1 MQPPPIIETERLRI
15 SPLTLDDTPFI
26 ISLLNTEGYRK
37 YIADRNVHTRE
48 DAERYLQIGPL
59 KSYAE
64 HGFGLCKVL
73 LKSSN
78 DEALWQPIGI
88 CGLLKRD
95 YLDHPD
101 IGFALLPEYESK
113 GYAKE
118 SAEAVLRWAFEE
130 LRLPT
135 IHAVVLPQNQAS
147 IKLLERLG
155 LMFDSRITEPE
166 TGEELCLYGINRFPH
181 IRLRTATPADA
192 PLLRYWDT
200 KPHVMD
206 SDPDDD
212 WHWETEL
219 ANEPE
224 WREQLIAEADGRPIG
239 MVQIIDPLL
248 EETHYWG
255 ECAPN
260 LRAIDIW
267 IGEESDLGKG
277 YGTVMMRLALERC
290 FAPPNITAVIID
302 PLASNTKAHRFYERI
317 GFRFVEK
324 RVFNDEECF
333 VLRMER
339 QDFVR
344 NEAPIST

>member
-1 MQPPPIIETERLRI
+1 M
-15 SPLTLDDTPFI
+15 
-26 ISLLNTEGYRK
+26 
-37 YIADRNVHTRE
+37 A
-48 DAERYLQIGPL
+48 
-59 KSYAE
+59 
-64 HGFGLCKVL
+64 
-73 LKSSN
+73 
-78 DEALWQPIGI
+78 
-88 CGLLKRD
+88 
-95 YLDHPD
+95 
-101 IGFALLPEYESK
+101 
-113 GYAKE
+113 
-118 SAEAVLRWAFEE
+118 
-130 LRLPT
+130 T
-135 IHAVVLPQNQAS
+135 I
-147 IKLLERLG
+147 
-155 LMFDSRITEPE
+155 T
-166 TGEELCLYGINRFPH
+166 
-181 IRLRTATPADA
+181 LRTATPADA

-212 WHWETEL
+212 WDWDKEL
-219 ANEPE
+219 ANEPA
-224 WREQLIAEADGRPIG
+224 WREELIAEVDGRPIG

-255 ECAPN
+255 DSEPN

-344 NEAPIST
+344 NEALIST